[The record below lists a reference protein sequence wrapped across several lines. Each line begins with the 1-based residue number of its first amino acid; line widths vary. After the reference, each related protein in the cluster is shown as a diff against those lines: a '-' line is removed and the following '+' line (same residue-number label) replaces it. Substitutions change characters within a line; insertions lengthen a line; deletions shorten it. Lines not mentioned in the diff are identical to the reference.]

1 MPSVLGHGAARP
13 ASAPGAKVAPPRGAD
28 HNSRMAFRT
37 SHSAR
42 PPRRVV
48 GESRE
53 ELSWR
58 AAIAFICGL
67 SLLGWC
73 AAAGAAIVVLG

>member
-1 MPSVLGHGAARP
+1 
-13 ASAPGAKVAPPRGAD
+13 
-28 HNSRMAFRT
+28 MAFRT